1 MRIFLQN
8 KKTVIRNISD
18 KTTECMTVFLYFYYV
33 SNISSNVTYYLS
45 FARLQSAPLA
55 TVVAT
60 VRIKFYFHIRFLQ
73 NSLLRKAELD
83 IFDI

>member
-8 KKTVIRNISD
+8 KETVIRNISD

-45 FARLQSAPLA
+45 LAATTPGSSFPSRNSKDAPPP
-55 TVVAT
+55 V
-60 VRIKFYFHIRFLQ
+60 
-73 NSLLRKAELD
+73 EM
-83 IFDI
+83 